1 MSNPPD
7 TPPATPTESTVWP
20 YIGVGCLTL
29 IVGFFGGG
37 MIAMLVG
44 KIADGV
50 TGCVPPEGLPVC
62 TWWRYW
68 WSGALLGGVLL
79 PAVAVW
85 RMRRGR
91 RSGSDETSVTTGRS
105 GGTS

>member
-1 MSNPPD
+1 MTNPPQG
-7 TPPATPTESTVWP
+7 TPPAASPTESTVWP

-44 KIADGV
+44 KVVDGV
-50 TGCVPPEGLPVC
+50 TGCVPSEGLPVC

-68 WSGALLGGVLL
+68 WTGALLGGVSL
-79 PAVAVW
+79 PTLAVA

-91 RSGSDETSVTTGRS
+91 RAGDESNQLQ
-105 GGTS
+105 